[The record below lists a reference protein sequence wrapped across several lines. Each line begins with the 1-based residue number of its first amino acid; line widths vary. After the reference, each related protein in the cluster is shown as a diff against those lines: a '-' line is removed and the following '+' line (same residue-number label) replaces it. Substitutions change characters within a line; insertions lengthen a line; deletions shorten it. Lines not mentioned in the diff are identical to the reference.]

1 VTGKSRAEGVLVAL
15 TMIWGST
22 FVVGKIVLENMSPL
36 QMIAVRFVLST
47 AFFLAFFSRRIFP
60 LDRRQLIR
68 GGILGIF
75 LFLGFVA
82 QTVGLTFTS
91 ASKSAFITGMMVV
104 FVPLLQVIIER
115 RVPKVGN
122 IAGVA
127 FVSAGLWFLT
137 SPSGS
142 SFNTGDA
149 LTLLCAVLFAIYIVY
164 IDVVAHDM
172 SAMQLTFVQMA
183 TNAILALG
191 ATLAFD
197 TLPTRLP
204 AGTVVAVLYLTVF
217 ATILTTF
224 MQTRYQKETTPTRAA
239 IIFTIEP
246 VVAALSASTVLG
258 EQIGLGGVV
267 GGSLII
273 GGVLLSELSEG
284 IPLLNRPFGS
294 ADP

>member
-1 VTGKSRAEGVLVAL
+1 MTLKSRAEGVLIAL

-22 FVVGKIVLENMSPL
+22 FVIGKIVLQNMSPL
-36 QMIAVRFVLST
+36 QMIALRFTISSL
-47 AFFLAFFSRRIFP
+47 FFLAFFSRRIFP
-60 LDRRQLIR
+60 LNRRQIIR

-82 QTVGLTFTS
+82 QTVGLTVTT

-115 RVPKVGN
+115 RAPKVGN

-127 FVSAGLWFLT
+127 VVSAGLWLLT

-142 SFNTGDA
+142 SFNAGDA

-164 IDVVAHDM
+164 IDVIAHDM
-172 SAMQLTFVQMA
+172 SAMQLTFLQMA
-183 TNAILALG
+183 TNAVLALG

-197 TLPTRLP
+197 AVPSRLP
-204 AGTVVAVLYLTVF
+204 AETLVAVLYLTVF

-224 MQTRYQKETTPTRAA
+224 LQTRFQKETTPTRAA

-246 VVAALSASTVLG
+246 VVAAVSAAIVLG
-258 EQIGLGGVV
+258 EQVGLGGAV
-267 GGSLII
+267 GGGLII

-284 IPLLNRPFGS
+284 IPLLNRPFGP

>member
-1 VTGKSRAEGVLVAL
+1 VTRKSRAEGVLLAL

-22 FVVGKIVLENMSPL
+22 FVVGKIVLQNLSPL
-36 QMIAVRFVLST
+36 QMIAVRFILST
-47 AFFLAFFSRRIFP
+47 VFLLAFFSRRIFP
-60 LDRRQLIR
+60 LTRRQLVR
-68 GGILGIF
+68 GGILGLL
-75 LFLGFVA
+75 LFLGFVP
-82 QTVGLTFTS
+82 QTVGLTLTT

-104 FVPLLQVIIER
+104 FVPLLQVVIER
-115 RVPKVGN
+115 RAPKVGN

-127 FVSAGLWFLT
+127 VVTAGLWLLT

-142 SFNTGDA
+142 SFNAGDA
-149 LTLLCAVLFAIYIVY
+149 LTLVCAVLFAIYIVY

-172 SAMQLTFVQMA
+172 TAMQLTFLQMV

-191 ATLAFD
+191 ATLIFD
-197 TLPTRLP
+197 TAPSRLP

-217 ATILTTF
+217 ATIFTTF

-246 VVAALSASTVLG
+246 VFAAVSAAAILG
-258 EQIGLGGVV
+258 EQIGLGGAV
-267 GGSLII
+267 GGGLII

-284 IPLLNRPFGS
+284 IPLFNRPFGPEDS
-294 ADP
+294 

>member
-1 VTGKSRAEGVLVAL
+1 V
-15 TMIWGST
+15 I
-22 FVVGKIVLENMSPL
+22 GKIVLEDLSPL
-36 QMIAVRFVLST
+36 QMIAVRFTLST

-60 LDRRQLIR
+60 LNRRQLVR

-82 QTVGLTFTS
+82 QTVGLTLTT

-115 RVPKVGN
+115 RTPKVGN

-127 FVSAGLWFLT
+127 IVSAGLWLLT

-149 LTLLCAVLFAIYIVY
+149 LTLLCSVLFAIYIVY

-172 SAMQLTFVQMA
+172 SAMQLTFLQMA

-191 ATLAFD
+191 ATLVFD
-197 TLPTRLP
+197 TIPSRLP
-204 AGTVVAVLYLTVF
+204 PGTLVAVLYLTVF

-246 VVAALSASTVLG
+246 VVAAVSAATVLG
-258 EQIGLGGVV
+258 EQIGFGGAV
-267 GGSLII
+267 GGSLIV

-284 IPLLNRPFGS
+284 IPLLNRPFGP

>member
-1 VTGKSRAEGVLVAL
+1 VTVKTRAEGVLIAL
-15 TMIWGST
+15 TIIWGST
-22 FVVGKIVLENMSPL
+22 FVIGKIVLQNLSPL
-36 QMIAVRFVLST
+36 QMIALRFTISSV
-47 AFFLAFFSRRIFP
+47 FFLAFFSRRIFP
-60 LDRRQLIR
+60 LTRRQIIR

-82 QTVGLTFTS
+82 QTVGLTVTT
-91 ASKSAFITGMMVV
+91 ASKSAFITAMMVV
-104 FVPLLQVIIER
+104 IVPLLQVIIER
-115 RVPKVGN
+115 RPPKIGN

-127 FVSAGLWFLT
+127 VVSAGLWLLT

-142 SFNTGDA
+142 SFNAGDA

-172 SAMQLTFVQMA
+172 SALQLTFLQMA
-183 TNAILALG
+183 TNGVLALG

-197 TLPTRLP
+197 SVPPRLP
-204 AGTVVAVLYLTVF
+204 AGTLVAVLYLTVF

-224 MQTRYQKETTPTRAA
+224 LQTRFQKETTPTRAA

-246 VVAALSASTVLG
+246 VVAAVTAAIFLG
-258 EQIGLGGVV
+258 EQVGV
-267 GGSLII
+267 GGAVGGGLIM

-284 IPLLNRPFGS
+284 IPLLNRPFGP
-294 ADP
+294 AEP

>member
-1 VTGKSRAEGVLVAL
+1 VTVKARAEGVLIAL
-15 TMIWGST
+15 TLIWGST
-22 FVVGKIVLENMSPL
+22 FVVGKIVLQNLSPL
-36 QMIAVRFVLST
+36 QMIALRFTSSSL
-47 AFFLAFFSRRIFP
+47 FLLAFFSRRIFP
-60 LDRRQLIR
+60 LNRRQIIR

-82 QTVGLTFTS
+82 QTVGLTLTT

-104 FVPLLQVIIER
+104 FVPLLQVVIER

-127 FVSAGLWFLT
+127 VVSAGLWLLT

-149 LTLLCAVLFAIYIVY
+149 LTVVCAVLFAVYIVY
-164 IDVVAHDM
+164 IDVVAHEM
-172 SAMQLTFVQMA
+172 SAMQLTFLQMA
-183 TNAILALG
+183 TNAVLALG

-197 TLPTRLP
+197 TVPSRIP
-204 AGTVVAVLYLTVF
+204 AGTLAAVLYLTAF

-224 MQTRYQKETTPTRAA
+224 LQTRYQKETTPTRAA

-246 VVAALSASTVLG
+246 VVAAVSAAVVLG
-258 EQIGLGGVV
+258 EVV
-267 GGSLII
+267 GVGGAVGGGLII

-284 IPLLNRPFGS
+284 IPLLNRSFGP
-294 ADP
+294 AEP

>member
-1 VTGKSRAEGVLVAL
+1 MTVKSRAEGVLIAL

-22 FVVGKIVLENMSPL
+22 FVIGKFVLQNLSPL
-36 QMIAVRFVLST
+36 QMIAIRFTVAS
-47 AFFLAFFSRRIFP
+47 AFFLTFFPRRIFP
-60 LDRRQLIR
+60 LNRRQIIR

-82 QTVGLTFTS
+82 QTVGLTVTT

-115 RVPKVGN
+115 RAPKVGN
-122 IAGVA
+122 IAGVIV
-127 FVSAGLWFLT
+127 VSAGLWLLT

-149 LTLLCAVLFAIYIVY
+149 LTLLCAVLFAVYIVY
-164 IDVVAHDM
+164 IDVIAHDM
-172 SAMQLTFVQMA
+172 SALQLTFLQMA
-183 TNAILALG
+183 TNAVLALG

-197 TLPTRLP
+197 TVPTRVP
-204 AGTVVAVLYLTVF
+204 AGTLIAVLYLTFF

-224 MQTRYQKETTPTRAA
+224 LQTRFQKETTPTRAA

-246 VVAALSASTVLG
+246 VVAAVTAAAILG
-258 EQIGLGGVV
+258 EQVGLGGAA
-267 GGSLII
+267 GGGLII

-294 ADP
+294 VDP

>member
-1 VTGKSRAEGVLVAL
+1 MSVKSRAEGVLIGL
-15 TMIWGST
+15 TVIWGST
-22 FVVGKIVLENMSPL
+22 FVIGKIVLQNMSPL
-36 QMIAVRFVLST
+36 QMIAFRFTISSV
-47 AFFLAFFSRRIFP
+47 FFLVFFSRRLFP
-60 LDRRQLIR
+60 LNRRQILR

-75 LFLGFVA
+75 LFLGFLA
-82 QTVGLTFTS
+82 QTVGLTLTT
-91 ASKSAFITGMMVV
+91 ASKSAFITGMSVV

-115 RVPKVGN
+115 RAPKVGN

-127 FVSAGLWFLT
+127 VVSAGLWLLT

-142 SFNTGDA
+142 SFNAGDA
-149 LTLLCAVLFAIYIVY
+149 LTLLCALLFAIYIVY

-172 SAMQLTFVQMA
+172 SAMQLTFLQMA
-183 TNAILALG
+183 TNAILALA

-197 TLPTRLP
+197 TL
-204 AGTVVAVLYLTVF
+204 VAVLYLTVF

-224 MQTRYQKETTPTRAA
+224 LQTRFQKETTPTRAA

-246 VVAALSASTVLG
+246 VVASVSAAIVLG
-258 EQIGLGGVV
+258 EQVGLGGAV
-267 GGSLII
+267 GGGLII

-284 IPLLNRPFGS
+284 IPLLNRAFGP

>member
-1 VTGKSRAEGVLVAL
+1 VTVKSRAEGVLIAL

-22 FVVGKIVLENMSPL
+22 FVIGKIVLQTMSPL
-36 QMIAVRFVLST
+36 QMIAFRFTISSL
-47 AFFLAFFSRRIFP
+47 FFLAFFFRRIFP
-60 LDRRQLIR
+60 LNRRQIIR

-82 QTVGLTFTS
+82 QTVGLTLTT

-115 RVPKVGN
+115 RPPKVGN

-127 FVSAGLWFLT
+127 VVSAGLWLLT

-142 SFNTGDA
+142 SFNAGDA

-172 SAMQLTFVQMA
+172 SALQLTFLQMA
-183 TNAILALG
+183 TNAVLALG

-197 TLPTRLP
+197 ALPSMVPVGTL
-204 AGTVVAVLYLTVF
+204 VAVLYLTVF

-224 MQTRYQKETTPTRAA
+224 LQTRFQKETTPTRAA

-246 VVAALSASTVLG
+246 VVAAVSAAVVLG
-258 EQIGLGGVV
+258 ERAGLGGAV
-267 GGSLII
+267 GGGLII

-284 IPLLNRPFGS
+284 IPLLNRPFGP

>member
-1 VTGKSRAEGVLVAL
+1 
-15 TMIWGST
+15 
-22 FVVGKIVLENMSPL
+22 
-36 QMIAVRFVLST
+36 
-47 AFFLAFFSRRIFP
+47 
-60 LDRRQLIR
+60 
-68 GGILGIF
+68 
-75 LFLGFVA
+75 
-82 QTVGLTFTS
+82 
-91 ASKSAFITGMMVV
+91 
-104 FVPLLQVIIER
+104 VIIER

-246 VVAALSASTVLG
+246 VVAALSAAAVLG
-258 EQIGLGGVV
+258 EQIGLGGAV

>member
-1 VTGKSRAEGVLVAL
+1 MTVKSRAEGVLIAL

-22 FVVGKIVLENMSPL
+22 FVVGKIVLENLSPL
-36 QMIAVRFVLST
+36 QMIAMRFTLSS

-60 LDRRQLIR
+60 LNRRQLIR
-68 GGILGIF
+68 GGILGVF

-82 QTVGLTFTS
+82 QTVGLTVTT

-115 RVPKVGN
+115 RVPKIGN

-127 FVSAGLWFLT
+127 VVSAGLWLLT

-142 SFNTGDA
+142 SFNAGDA

-172 SAMQLTFVQMA
+172 SAMQLTFIQMA
-183 TNAILALG
+183 SNAILAVG
-191 ATLAFD
+191 ATLVFD
-197 TLPTRLP
+197 TVPARVPT
-204 AGTVVAVLYLTVF
+204 GTVFAVLYLTVF
-217 ATILTTF
+217 ATIVTTF
-224 MQTRYQKETTPTRAA
+224 LQTRYQKETTPTRAA

-246 VVAALSASTVLG
+246 VVAAVSAAAVLG
-258 EQIGLGGVV
+258 EQLGLGGAV

-284 IPLLNRPFGS
+284 IPLLNRPFGP

>member
-1 VTGKSRAEGVLVAL
+1 MTVKSRAEGVLIAL

-22 FVVGKIVLENMSPL
+22 FVIGKIVLQNMSPL
-36 QMIAVRFVLST
+36 QMIAIRFVLSS
-47 AFFLAFFSRRIFP
+47 AFFLAFFFRRIFP
-60 LDRRQLIR
+60 LNRRQVIR

-82 QTVGLTFTS
+82 QTVGLTVTT

-104 FVPLLQVIIER
+104 FVPLLQIVIER
-115 RVPKVGN
+115 RAPKLGN

-127 FVSAGLWFLT
+127 VVSAGLWLLT

-142 SFNTGDA
+142 SFNAGDA
-149 LTLLCAVLFAIYIVY
+149 LTLLCAVLFAVYIVY

-172 SAMQLTFVQMA
+172 SAMQLTFLQMA
-183 TNAILALG
+183 TNAVLALG

-197 TLPTRLP
+197 TFPSRLP
-204 AGTVVAVLYLTVF
+204 AGTLAAILYLTVF

-224 MQTRYQKETTPTRAA
+224 LQTRFQKETTPTRAA

-246 VVAALSASTVLG
+246 VVAAVSAAVVLG
-258 EQIGLGGVV
+258 EQLGLGGAV
-267 GGSLII
+267 GGGLII

-284 IPLLNRPFGS
+284 IPLLNRPFG
-294 ADP
+294 PTEP

>member
-1 VTGKSRAEGVLVAL
+1 MTVKTRAEGVLIAL

-22 FVVGKIVLENMSPL
+22 FVIGKIVLQNMSPL
-36 QMIAVRFVLST
+36 QMIAFRFTISSV
-47 AFFLAFFSRRIFP
+47 FFLVFFFRRLFP
-60 LDRRQLIR
+60 LTRRQIIR
-68 GGILGIF
+68 GGILGVF

-82 QTVGLTFTS
+82 QTVGLTVTT

-115 RVPKVGN
+115 RPPKVGN

-127 FVSAGLWFLT
+127 VVSAGLWLLT

-142 SFNTGDA
+142 SFNAGDA
-149 LTLLCAVLFAIYIVY
+149 LTLLCAVLFAVYIVY

-172 SAMQLTFVQMA
+172 TAIQLTFLQMA
-183 TNAILALG
+183 TNAVLALG

-197 TLPTRLP
+197 TVPTRLP
-204 AGTVVAVLYLTVF
+204 VGTLVAVLYLTIF

-224 MQTRYQKETTPTRAA
+224 LQTRFQKETTPTRAA

-246 VVAALSASTVLG
+246 VVAAVSAAVVLG
-258 EQIGLGGVV
+258 EQVGLGGAV
-267 GGSLII
+267 GGGLII
-273 GGVLLSELSEG
+273 GGVLISELSEG
-284 IPLLNRPFGS
+284 IPLLNRPFGP